1 LASDLEGVGVKA
13 WWIVLLAV
21 AGSGLARADQHNW
34 FTVAGS
40 GADARVDTVQVDPVA
55 VGTDHSWRTMKVRVS
70 RASVR
75 KNWEGVPYRSYESL
89 VAFDCRAG
97 RAQYREASF
106 YDEPLWSGPVKIT
119 TDYTNDPK
127 PMLFKDMA
135 PNPTTRIV
143 RAACQKPS

>member
-1 LASDLEGVGVKA
+1 VKA
-13 WWIVLLAV
+13 WWWIVGVAI
-21 AGSGLARADQHNW
+21 AGSGLARADQSAW

-40 GADARVDTVQVDPVA
+40 GTDPGADTVQVDPVA
-55 VGTDHSWRTMKVRVS
+55 VGTDSGWRTMKVRVS
-70 RASVR
+70 RSTPR

-97 RAQYREASF
+97 RAQYRQASF
-106 YDEPLWSGPVKIT
+106 YDEPLWRGAVKIT
-119 TDYTNDPK
+119 TDYANDPK

-143 RAACQKPS
+143 RAACQRPA